1 MMKPT
6 KFTTTRG
13 EKSIRQQV
21 ESLKRQKLAENKVV
35 NLSDFRQMKK
45 SQESRTILIVDD
57 DEVMRNAM
65 KRILDDE
72 GFQVLMAE
80 DGMELSK
87 ILETTRLELVLL
99 DVNLPWV
106 DGLELCRI
114 IKGHTA
120 LKGVP
125 LLLVSAR
132 KTKEDIE
139 AGFQAGCDDYLTK
152 PFDVDHMISAIRK
165 QLPPLEA

>member
-1 MMKPT
+1 MKPT
-6 KFTTTRG
+6 KFTTGRG

-21 ESLKRQKLAENKVV
+21 ETLKRQKLSENKIV
-35 NLSDFRQMKK
+35 NLSDFRQLKK
-45 SQESRTILIVDD
+45 SHEARPILVVDD

-72 GFQVLMAE
+72 GYQVLMAE

-87 ILETTRLELVLL
+87 ILETTRLELILL

-114 IKGHTA
+114 IKGHTEMS
-120 LKGVP
+120 KVP

-152 PFDVDHMISAIRK
+152 PFDVDRMIAAIRK